1 MMVIQQMGDAYANQT
16 IGAQKLELST
26 EDESISFNHFVAAK
40 YELIEY
46 LACQIHPKGQLI
58 SDWLLDVFI

>member
-40 YELIEY
+40 YELIEH
-46 LACQIHPKGQLI
+46 LAWKIYSKL
-58 SDWLLDVFI
+58 

>member
-16 IGAQKLELST
+16 NGAQKLELST

-40 YELIEY
+40 YELIEH
-46 LACQIHPKGQLI
+46 LAWQIHPKGQLI
-58 SDWLLDVFI
+58 SE

>member
-40 YELIEY
+40 YELIEH
-46 LACQIHPKGQLI
+46 LAWQIHPKL
-58 SDWLLDVFI
+58 